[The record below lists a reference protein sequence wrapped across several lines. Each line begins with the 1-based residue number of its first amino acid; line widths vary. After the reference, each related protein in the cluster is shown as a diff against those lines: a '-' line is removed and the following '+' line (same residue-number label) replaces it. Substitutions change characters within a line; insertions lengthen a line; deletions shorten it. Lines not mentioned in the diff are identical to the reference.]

1 MGINYKIDIAGLG
14 PFAAAVAKAAN
25 ETISKM
31 DTIRKEF
38 ITEVSSNIVD
48 STPVDTGRAKFNN
61 QIAVNTI
68 PQSALF
74 GTDKEGTATKLRNK
88 AEIEK
93 SGMDDTVYLY
103 NQVTYTDGLEHGTSK
118 QAPNG
123 FYGVNIADAESIL
136 DAIVAK
142 HKE

>member
-1 MGINYKIDIAGLG
+1 MGIEYKVDIAGLG
-14 PFAAAVAKAAN
+14 PFAAAFAKATN
-25 ETISKM
+25 EALGKM
-31 DTIRKEF
+31 NTVRKEF
-38 ITEVSSNIVD
+38 ITEMSDRIVD

-74 GTDKEGTATKLRNK
+74 GTDKDGTETKQRNK

-93 SGMDDTVYLY
+93 SGMEDTVHLY
-103 NQVTYTDGLEHGTSK
+103 NQVTYVDGLEHGTSK

-123 FYGVNIADAESIL
+123 FYGVNIGDAESIL

-142 HKE
+142 HKA